1 MILKISGMTKAFPGT
16 LALDAVDMEVA
27 AGEVHALVGQN
38 GSGKSTLIKV
48 LAGFHAPESGTVV
61 EVDSEPVHLH
71 DAQASARAGFRFV
84 HQDLALVQELSVLEN
99 VALGREFSR
108 GLAGRIRW
116 REQRRRTQALVDSLG
131 YRFDVREPVSAL
143 GAAERTGVAIARAL
157 QDTAAARILVL
168 DEPTATLP
176 RPEVEGLFSVVRRI
190 RERGIGVVYVSHRLD
205 EIFAIA
211 DRVTV
216 LRDGRRVGTYRVAD
230 IDEERLIDL
239 MTGGAPV
246 KVDKPARTSRLGTVL
261 DVRSLTG
268 TVVDDVSFSARA
280 GEVLGLAG
288 LTGSG
293 REEILQLLFGA
304 LPGDGEVTAGDAV
317 LDLAAADPRAT
328 MKAGL
333 ALVPADRHR
342 KGGVLRMSLK
352 ENCTLTDLGRHRR
365 AGAIRR
371 GSERAEVEHW
381 LGALDVRPPDA
392 ALALDSLSG
401 GNQQKVV
408 IAKWLRLKP
417 RVLLLD
423 EPTQGVDVGAKASIH
438 ALVRQAADQG
448 AAVVLASSDDEEIED
463 TCDRVLVLRDGR
475 LAGELAGDE
484 VRMEAL
490 GRLQLAAGSPG
501 RGSSETGAG

>member
-1 MILKISGMTKAFPGT
+1 MTKAFPGT
-16 LALDAVDMEVA
+16 LALDAVDMDVA

-48 LAGFHAPESGTVV
+48 LAGFHAPEPGTEV
-61 EVDSEPVHLH
+61 EVDGEPVHLH
-71 DAQASARAGFRFV
+71 DAHASARAGFRFV

-131 YRFDVREPVSAL
+131 YRFDVREPVAAL

-157 QDTAAARILVL
+157 QDTDAARILVL

-176 RPEVEGLFSVVRRI
+176 RPEVEGLFDVVGRI
-190 RERGIGVVYVSHRLD
+190 RERGIGVIYVSHRLD

-216 LRDGRRVGTYRVAD
+216 LRDGRKVGTYRVGD
-230 IDEERLIDL
+230 IDEEQLIDL

-246 KVDKPARTSRLGTVL
+246 KVDKPERAPALGTVL
-261 DVRSLTG
+261 EVRELSGAVL
-268 TVVDDVSFSARA
+268 DDIGFTARA

-304 LPGDGEVTAGDAV
+304 RQGQGELRVGDAH
-317 LDLAAADPRAT
+317 LDLAAVEPRAAIR
-328 MKAGL
+328 AGL

-342 KGGVLRMSLK
+342 KGGVLRMSLA
-352 ENCTLTDLGRHRR
+352 ENCTLTDLDRHRR
-365 AGAIRR
+365 LGAIRR
-371 GSERAEVEHW
+371 GSERAEVDDW
-381 LGALDVRPPDA
+381 LAALDVRPPMA
-392 ALALDSLSG
+392 TMALDALSG

-438 ALVRQAADQG
+438 ALLRRAADDG
-448 AAVVLASSDDEEIED
+448 AAVVIASSDDEEIAD
-463 TCDRVLVLRDGR
+463 TCDRALVLRDGR
-475 LAGELAGDE
+475 IVGELAGE
-484 VRMEAL
+484 ALSMEAL
-490 GRLQLAAGSPG
+490 GRMQLAGMA
-501 RGSSETGAG
+501 A